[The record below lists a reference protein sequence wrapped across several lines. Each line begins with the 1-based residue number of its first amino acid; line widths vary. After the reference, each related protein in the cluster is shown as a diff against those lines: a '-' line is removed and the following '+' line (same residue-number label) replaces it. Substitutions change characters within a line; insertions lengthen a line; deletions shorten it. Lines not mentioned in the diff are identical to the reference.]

1 MEGLPGEE
9 IENHGRMAQ
18 KNAGKEGRTDAPA
31 GGDADAV
38 ELLSGLDDDSVPVG
52 DITVKSSPKETCR
65 YIFRQLMAGTSRPAL
80 RADLLKRRFS
90 AKVADMY
97 VELVYATMIKK

>member
-1 MEGLPGEE
+1 MGGWL
-9 IENHGRMAQ
+9 
-18 KNAGKEGRTDAPA
+18 GKLLGKKDAPTRPA
-31 GGDADAV
+31 GGDVDAA

-80 RADLLKRRFS
+80 RADLQKRRFS